1 MIKFFR
7 KIRQNLLME
16 NKTGK
21 YFKYAIGEIILV
33 VIGILIA
40 LSINNWNESRKE
52 LNSELQLYSNLLSDL
67 NSEYSSIE
75 EQLFFTGAYDRFY
88 FHLNKER
95 SGQAEYDSGQNYNYL
110 LWFHRYN
117 IFIQEK
123 YSESFHIIKNE
134 KVHRKL
140 KKFIEQE
147 INTRNAVDDWNE
159 HQMQIVRPFL
169 LKHGISN
176 TKALYNEEL
185 TDFAPI
191 INTVNLI
198 DYSKLKEQYTTE
210 EFESLLFSIRFKTLW
225 MTQNFSW
232 LNEQNREFQV
242 LLSHEMAS
250 TKLKGSFEPLEARTF
265 EEMYAMEK
273 PIDQIIAF
281 IKKEAVNDT
290 DYPITEGA
298 INSFGYDLMEEVK
311 YHDALRI
318 FELNTELY
326 PNQWNTYD
334 SYGECLLELGDIEN
348 AIRAYKKSLELN
360 PNNSSS
366 IEALKNIIE
375 KKNKK

>member
-1 MIKFFR
+1 MDK
-7 KIRQNLLME
+7 

-21 YFKYAIGEIILV
+21 YLKYAIGEIILV

-75 EQLFFTGAYDRFY
+75 EQLFFTRAYERFH

-95 SGQAEYDSGQNYNYL
+95 TGQAEYDSGQNYNYL
-110 LWFHRYN
+110 LWFHRYSM
-117 IFIQEK
+117 FIQEK
-123 YSESFHIIKNE
+123 YSESLNKITNE
-134 KVHRKL
+134 RIHTKL
-140 KKFIEQE
+140 KSFLKQE
-147 INTRNAVDDWNE
+147 INTRNAVDEWNE
-159 HQMQIVRPFL
+159 HQRQMVRPFL
-169 LKHGISN
+169 VKHGINS
-176 TKALYNEEL
+176 TKAMYNEEL
-185 TDFAPI
+185 THLAPI
-191 INTVNLI
+191 INTTNLI

-210 EFESLLFSIRFKTLW
+210 EFEQLLFSTRFRTLW
-225 MTQNFSW
+225 MTQNFTW

-250 TKLKGSFEPLEARTF
+250 TKLKGSFEPIKARTF

-273 PIDQIIAF
+273 PIEEIIAF
-281 IKKEAVNDT
+281 IKKEAVNDPQ
-290 DYPITEGA
+290 YPITEGA
-298 INSFGYDLMEEVK
+298 INSFGYELMGEVK
-311 YHDALRI
+311 YHDALKI
-318 FELNTELY
+318 FKLNTELY

-348 AIRAYKKSLELN
+348 AIRAYKKALELN

-366 IEALKNIIE
+366 IEALKNIKK

>member
-7 KIRQNLLME
+7 KIRQNLLSE
-16 NKTGK
+16 GKTGK

-52 LNSELQLYSNLLSDL
+52 LDSELQLYSNLLSDL

-75 EQLFFTGAYDRFY
+75 EQLFFTGAYDRFH

-110 LWFHRYN
+110 LWFHRYSM
-117 IFIQEK
+117 FIQEK
-123 YSESFHIIKNE
+123 YSESLNKITNE
-134 KVHRKL
+134 RIHTKL
-140 KKFIEQE
+140 KSFIKQE
-147 INTRNAVDDWNE
+147 INTRNAVDEWNE
-159 HQMQIVRPFL
+159 HQRQMVRPFL
-169 LKHGISN
+169 VKHGINS
-176 TKALYNEEL
+176 TKAMYNEEL
-185 TDFAPI
+185 TDFAPF
-191 INTVNLI
+191 INTTNLI
-198 DYSKLKEQYTTE
+198 DHSKLKEQYTTE
-210 EFESLLFSIRFKTLW
+210 EFEQLLFSTRFRTLW

-232 LNEQNREFQV
+232 LNKQNREFQV

-250 TKLKGSFEPLEARTF
+250 TKLKGSFKPIEARTF
-265 EEMYAMEK
+265 EEMYAMDK
-273 PIDQIIAF
+273 PIDEIIAF
-281 IKKEAVNDT
+281 IKKEAVYDT
-290 DYPITEGA
+290 KYPITEGA
-298 INSFGYDLMEEVK
+298 MNSFGYDLMEEVK
-311 YHDALRI
+311 YHDALKI
-318 FELNTELY
+318 FKLNTELY

-366 IEALKNIIE
+366 IEALKNIKK